1 MIAKP
6 THPDSLVEKEGD
18 NDVMHQ
24 EHKEN
29 VNLEIVQGSLALE
42 IARRTNPPSPWSFQM
57 RKLYLFLTVAYLC
70 SALNGFDGSLMG
82 ALLPINQFRE
92 TFGSGLVG
100 SKASLIQGMYT
111 IGGVCALPF
120 VGIVLDTWG
129 RRCGMFVGS
138 CAVILGTI
146 LGGTANHMDQLLASR
161 FLLGWGY
168 SLASSAAPAYVVEMS
183 HPEYR
188 DILTGLYNC
197 QYFVGAIAAA
207 GACRGCLRFESSLA
221 WRIPI
226 WCQLISSSIVV
237 STVWFIPESPRWLY
251 SHGHREKAWDV
262 IINYHGEGSRENAYV
277 HLQVQEYEEAINLE
291 GSDKKAWDFRGLVNS
306 KAARWRLLCVGIASF
321 MSQWAQA
328 GVTTYYIGGLLA
340 TAGITDTTRVLDVNL
355 GNTVLSA
362 GLAYLGSYLGPMI
375 RRRPMMIGASIACS
389 VRKISRMTI
398 LLSMFYAN
406 VSNTKICFASLAA
419 TTGVY
424 TKTLETGPATASIV
438 FIFLIGACFSF
449 GWTPLQAMYAVE
461 CLSYETRAKGMA
473 MYSVFTNIALLV
485 NQFGVGNAIDAIGW
499 HTYIIL
505 AGWNIVQGV
514 IIYFLAVE
522 TNNRTLEELSEIF
535 DAPNPRKK
543 STEVQQVLIPETESQ
558 AVQVSSV

>member
-1 MIAKP
+1 M
-6 THPDSLVEKEGD
+6 TDNQHPDLVEKEGTID
-18 NDVMHQ
+18 AMHQ
-24 EHKEN
+24 EHKEG
-29 VNLEIVQGSLALE
+29 VKVETVQGSLALD
-42 IARRTNPPSPWSFQM
+42 IARRTNPPNPWSVQM

-70 SALNGFDGSLMG
+70 SAVNGFDGSLMG
-82 ALLPINQFRE
+82 ALLPIEQFRE

-100 SKASLIQGMYT
+100 AKASLIQGMYT
-111 IGGVCALPF
+111 IGGVSALPF
-120 VGIVLDTWG
+120 VGVFLDTWG
-129 RRCGMFVGS
+129 RRSGMFTGS

-146 LGGTANHMDQLLASR
+146 IGGTANSMDQLLASR
-161 FLLGWGY
+161 FFLGWGY
-168 SLASSAAPAYVVEMS
+168 SLASAAAPAYVVEMS
-183 HPEYR
+183 HPAYR
-188 DILTGLYNC
+188 DVLTGLYNC

-226 WCQLISSSIVV
+226 WCQLISSSMVV
-237 STVWFIPESPRWLY
+237 LSVWFIPESPRWLY
-251 SHGHREKAWDV
+251 SHRRREEAWDV
-262 IINYHGEGSRENAYV
+262 ITKYHGEGVRDNAYV
-277 HLQVQEYEEAINLE
+277 HLQVREYEEAINLE
-291 GSDKKAWDFRGLVNS
+291 GSDKKAWDFRGLLNTR
-306 KAARWRLLCVGIASF
+306 AARWRLMCVAIASF

-340 TAGITDTTRVLDVNL
+340 TAGITDTTRVLNVNL

-362 GLAYLGSYLGPMI
+362 GLAYLGSYLGPKF
-375 RRRPMMIGASIACS
+375 RRRPMMIGASVACS
-389 VRKISRMTI
+389 
-398 LLSMFYAN
+398 
-406 VSNTKICFASLAA
+406 ICFVCFAA

-424 TKTLETGPATASIV
+424 TKTEETGAATASIV

-485 NQFGVGNAIDAIGW
+485 NQFGVGNAIDVIGW

-514 IIYFLAVE
+514 FIYFFAVE

-543 STEVQQVLIPETESQ
+543 STESQQVLVSET
-558 AVQVSSV
+558 ANQVVEVKGA

>member
-1 MIAKP
+1 MADH
-6 THPDSLVEKEGD
+6 THTGHLAEKEGASD
-18 NDVMHQ
+18 AMHH
-24 EHKEN
+24 EHKEG
-29 VNLEIVQGSLALE
+29 VKVETLQGSVALD
-42 IARRTNPPSPWSFQM
+42 IARRTNPPNPWSAQM
-57 RKLYLFLTVAYLC
+57 KKLYLFLTVAYLC

-82 ALLPINQFRE
+82 ALLPIKQFQD
-92 TFGSGLVG
+92 TFGAGLVG

-120 VGIVLDTWG
+120 VGAFLDTWG

-138 CAVILGTI
+138 CSVILGTI

-161 FLLGWGY
+161 FFLGWGY
-168 SLASSAAPAYVVEMS
+168 SLASAAAPAYVVEIS

-237 STVWFIPESPRWLY
+237 ITVWFIPESPRWLY
-251 SHGHREKAWDV
+251 SHGRREEAWDV
-262 IINYHGEGSRENAYV
+262 ITKYHGEGSRDNAYV
-277 HLQVQEYEEAINLE
+277 HLQVRDYEDAINLE
-291 GSDKKAWDFRGLVNS
+291 GSDKKAWDFRELVNT
-306 KAARWRLLCVGIASF
+306 KAARWRLTCVGIASF
-321 MSQWAQA
+321 LSQWAQA
-328 GVTTYYIGGLLA
+328 GVTSYYIGGLLA
-340 TAGITDTTRVLDVNL
+340 TAGITDTTRVLNVNL
-355 GNTVLSA
+355 GNTILSA
-362 GLAYLGSYLGPMI
+362 GGAYMGSYLGPKF

-389 VRKISRMTI
+389 
-398 LLSMFYAN
+398 L
-406 VSNTKICFASLAA
+406 CFASFSA

-424 TKTLETGPATASIV
+424 AETKAPGAATASIV
-438 FIFLIGACFSF
+438 FIFLTGFCYSF

-485 NQFGVGNAIDAIGW
+485 NQFGFGNAINVIGW

-514 IIYFLAVE
+514 FIYFFAVE
-522 TNNRTLEELSEIF
+522 TNGRTLEELSEIF
-535 DAPNPRKK
+535 EAPNPRKK
-543 STEVQQVLIPETESQ
+543 STETQQVLVSETEN
-558 AVQVSSV
+558 QVVEVKGA

>member
-1 MIAKP
+1 MADITNSGQLA
-6 THPDSLVEKEGD
+6 EKEGASD
-18 NDVMHQ
+18 AMHH
-24 EHKEN
+24 EHKEG
-29 VNLEIVQGSLALE
+29 VKVEVLQGSVALDM
-42 IARRTNPPSPWSFQM
+42 ARRTNPPRPWSAQM
-57 RKLYLFLTVAYLC
+57 IKLYSFLTVAYLC

-82 ALLPINQFRE
+82 ALLPIPQFRE
-92 TFGSGLVG
+92 TFGSGIVG

-120 VGIVLDTWG
+120 VGIFLDTWG

-138 CAVILGTI
+138 CCVILGTI

-161 FLLGWGY
+161 FFLGWGY
-168 SLASSAAPAYVVEMS
+168 SMASSAAPAYVVEMS
-183 HPEYR
+183 HPAYR

-237 STVWFIPESPRWLY
+237 LAVWFIPESPRWLY
-251 SHGHREKAWDV
+251 SHGRREEAWDV
-262 IINYHGEGSRENAYV
+262 ISKYHGEGSRDNAYV
-277 HLQVQEYEEAINLE
+277 HLQVRDYEQAINLE
-291 GSDKKAWDFRGLVNS
+291 GSDKKAWDFRELVNT
-306 KAARWRLLCVGIASF
+306 KGARWRLLCVGIASF

-328 GVTTYYIGGLLA
+328 GVTSYYIGGLLA
-340 TAGITDTTRVLDVNL
+340 TAGITDTTRVLNVNL
-355 GNTVLSA
+355 GNTILSA
-362 GLAYLGSYLGPMI
+362 GGAYLGSYLGPKF

-389 VRKISRMTI
+389 
-398 LLSMFYAN
+398 L
-406 VSNTKICFASLAA
+406 CFASFSA

-424 TKTLETGPATASIV
+424 AETEASAAATASIV
-438 FIFLIGACFSF
+438 FIFLIGFCFSF

-485 NQFGVGNAIDAIGW
+485 NQFGFGNAINAIGW

-514 IIYFLAVE
+514 FIYFFAVE
-522 TNNRTLEELSEIF
+522 TNGRTLEELSEIF
-535 DAPNPRKK
+535 EAPNPRKK
-543 STEVQQVLIPETESQ
+543 STEKQEVL
-558 AVQVSSV
+558 VSEVENKVVEVKGA

>member
-1 MIAKP
+1 M
-6 THPDSLVEKEGD
+6 TDNTYPDQLVEKEGATD
-18 NDVMHQ
+18 AMHQ
-24 EHKEN
+24 EHKEG
-29 VNLEIVQGSLALE
+29 VKVETVQGSLALD
-42 IARRTNPPSPWSFQM
+42 IARRTNPPNPWSVQM

-70 SALNGFDGSLMG
+70 SAVNGFDGSLMG
-82 ALLPINQFRE
+82 ALLPIHQFRE

-111 IGGVCALPF
+111 IGGVSALPF
-120 VGIVLDTWG
+120 VGVFLDTWG
-129 RRCGMFVGS
+129 RRCGMFTGS

-146 LGGTANHMDQLLASR
+146 IGGTANHMDQLLASR
-161 FLLGWGY
+161 FFLGWGY
-168 SLASSAAPAYVVEMS
+168 SLASAAAPAYVVEMS
-183 HPEYR
+183 HPAYR
-188 DILTGLYNC
+188 DVLTGLYNC

-237 STVWFIPESPRWLY
+237 LTVWFIPESPRWLY
-251 SHGHREKAWDV
+251 SHGRREEAWDV
-262 IINYHGEGSRENAYV
+262 ITKYHGEGVRDNAYV
-277 HLQVQEYEEAINLE
+277 HLQVREYEEAINLE
-291 GSDKKAWDFRGLVNS
+291 GSDKNSWDFRGLINT
-306 KAARWRLLCVGIASF
+306 KAARWRLMCVAIASF

-362 GLAYLGSYLGPMI
+362 GLAYLGSYLGPKF

-389 VRKISRMTI
+389 
-398 LLSMFYAN
+398 
-406 VSNTKICFASLAA
+406 ICFACFAA

-424 TKTLETGPATASIV
+424 TKTEDTGAATASIV

-485 NQFGVGNAIDAIGW
+485 NQFGVGNAIDVIGW

-514 IIYFLAVE
+514 FIYFFAVE

-543 STEVQQVLIPETESQ
+543 STESRQVLVSET
-558 AVQVSSV
+558 ANQVVEVKGA

>member
-1 MIAKP
+1 MVGA
-6 THPDSLVEKEGD
+6 THPDQPVEKEGASD
-18 NDVMHQ
+18 ATYQ
-24 EHKEN
+24 EQKEGIK
-29 VNLEIVQGSLALE
+29 VETVRGSLALD
-42 IARRTNPPSPWSFQM
+42 IARRTNPPNPWSVQM
-57 RKLYLFLTVAYLC
+57 RKLYLFLAVAYLC

-82 ALLPINQFRE
+82 ALLPIEQFRE

-120 VGIVLDTWG
+120 VGIILDTWG
-129 RRCGMFVGS
+129 RRCGMFAGS

-146 LGGTANHMDQLLASR
+146 IGGTANYMDQLLASR

-183 HPEYR
+183 HPAYR

-197 QYFVGAIAAA
+197 QYFIGAIAAA

-226 WCQLISSSIVV
+226 W
-237 STVWFIPESPRWLY
+237 Y
-251 SHGHREKAWDV
+251 
-262 IINYHGEGSRENAYV
+262 
-277 HLQVQEYEEAINLE
+277 YEEAINLE
-291 GSDKKAWDFRGLVNS
+291 GSDKKAWDYRALVDT
-306 KAARWRLLCVGIASF
+306 KAARWRLLCVAIASF

-362 GLAYLGSYLGPMI
+362 GLAYLGSYLGPRF
-375 RRRPMMIGASIACS
+375 RRRPMMIGASVTC
-389 VRKISRMTI
+389 T
-398 LLSMFYAN
+398 
-406 VSNTKICFASLAA
+406 ICFAGFAA

-424 TKTLETGPATASIV
+424 TEALDTGAATASIV
-438 FIFLIGACFSF
+438 FIFLIGACYSF

-505 AGWNIVQGV
+505 AGWNLVQGV
-514 IIYFLAVE
+514 FIYFFAVE
-522 TNNRTLEELSEIF
+522 TNNRTLEELTDIF

-543 STEVQQVLIPETESQ
+543 STEKQQVLVSETEKQ
-558 AVQVSSV
+558 VVQVKSA

>member
-1 MIAKP
+1 MTDH
-6 THPDSLVEKEGD
+6 THPELDEKEGAVD
-18 NDVMHQ
+18 AMHN
-24 EHKEN
+24 EHKEG
-29 VNLEIVQGSLALE
+29 VKVETVQGSVALD
-42 IARRTNPPSPWSFQM
+42 IARRTNPPSPWSTQM
-57 RKLYLFLTVAYLC
+57 LKLYSFLTVAYLC

-82 ALLPINQFRE
+82 ALLPIPQFRE

-120 VGIVLDTWG
+120 VGIFLDTWG

-138 CAVILGTI
+138 CSVILGTI

-161 FLLGWGY
+161 FFLGWGY
-168 SLASSAAPAYVVEMS
+168 SMASSAAPAYVVEMS

-188 DILTGLYNC
+188 DVLTGLYNC

-207 GACRGCLRFESSLA
+207 GACRGSLKYESSLA

-226 WCQLISSSIVV
+226 WCQLISSSIVLLA
-237 STVWFIPESPRWLY
+237 VWFIPESPRWLY
-251 SHGHREKAWDV
+251 SHGRREEAWDV
-262 IINYHGEGSRENAYV
+262 ITRYHGEGSRDNAYV
-277 HLQVQEYEEAINLE
+277 HLQVREYEEAINLE
-291 GSDKKAWDFRGLVNS
+291 GSDKKAWDFRELVNT
-306 KAARWRLLCVGIASF
+306 KAARWRLMCVGIASF
-321 MSQWAQA
+321 LSQWAQA
-328 GVTTYYIGGLLA
+328 GVTSYYIGGLLA
-340 TAGITDTTRVLDVNL
+340 TAGITDTTRVLNVNL

-362 GLAYLGSYLGPMI
+362 GGAYLGSYLGPKF

-389 VRKISRMTI
+389 
-398 LLSMFYAN
+398 LA
-406 VSNTKICFASLAA
+406 FASFSA

-424 TKTLETGPATASIV
+424 SKTEEPKAATASIV
-438 FIFLIGACFSF
+438 FIFLIGFCFSL

-485 NQFGVGNAIDAIGW
+485 NQFGVGNAISVIGW

-514 IIYFLAVE
+514 FIYFFAVE
-522 TNNRTLEELSEIF
+522 TSGRTLEELSEIF
-535 DAPNPRKK
+535 EAPNPRKK
-543 STEVQQVLIPETESQ
+543 STESQQVLVSE
-558 AVQVSSV
+558 AANQVVEVKGA

>member
-1 MIAKP
+1 M
-6 THPDSLVEKEGD
+6 TDNQQPDLVGKEGATD
-18 NDVMHQ
+18 AMHQ
-24 EHKEN
+24 EHKEG
-29 VNLEIVQGSLALE
+29 VKVETVQGSLALD
-42 IARRTNPPSPWSFQM
+42 IARRTNPPNPWSVQM

-70 SALNGFDGSLMG
+70 SAVNGFDGSLMG
-82 ALLPINQFRE
+82 ALLPIEQFRE

-111 IGGVCALPF
+111 IGGVSALPF
-120 VGIVLDTWG
+120 VGIFLDTWG
-129 RRCGMFVGS
+129 RRCGMFTGS

-146 LGGTANHMDQLLASR
+146 IGGTANHMDQLLASR
-161 FLLGWGY
+161 FFLGWGY
-168 SLASSAAPAYVVEMS
+168 SLASAAAPAYVVEMS
-183 HPEYR
+183 HPAYR
-188 DILTGLYNC
+188 DVLTGLYNC

-237 STVWFIPESPRWLY
+237 LSVWFIPESPRWLY
-251 SHGHREKAWDV
+251 SHGRREEAWDV
-262 IINYHGEGSRENAYV
+262 ITRYHGEGVRDNAYV
-277 HLQVQEYEEAINLE
+277 HLQVREYEEAINLE
-291 GSDKKAWDFRGLVNS
+291 GTDKTAWDFRGLVNT
-306 KAARWRLLCVGIASF
+306 KAARWRLMCVAIASF

-362 GLAYLGSYLGPMI
+362 GLAYLGSYLGPKF

-389 VRKISRMTI
+389 
-398 LLSMFYAN
+398 
-406 VSNTKICFASLAA
+406 ICFACFAA

-424 TKTLETGPATASIV
+424 TKTEEAGAATASIV

-485 NQFGVGNAIDAIGW
+485 NQFGVGNAIDVIGW

-514 IIYFLAVE
+514 FIYFFAVE

-543 STEVQQVLIPETESQ
+543 STESQQVLVSET
-558 AVQVSSV
+558 ANQVVEVKGA

>member
-1 MIAKP
+1 MVEN
-6 THPDSLVEKEGD
+6 TNSDQLVEKEGATD
-18 NDVMHQ
+18 AMHQ
-24 EHKEN
+24 EHKEG
-29 VNLEIVQGSLALE
+29 VKVETVQGSLALD
-42 IARRTNPPSPWSFQM
+42 IARRTNPPNPWSAQM

-70 SALNGFDGSLMG
+70 SAVNGFDGSLMG
-82 ALLPINQFRE
+82 ALLPIEQFRE

-120 VGIVLDTWG
+120 VGVFLDTWG
-129 RRCGMFVGS
+129 RRCGMFTGS
-138 CAVILGTI
+138 CAIILGTI
-146 LGGTANHMDQLLASR
+146 IGGTANHMDQLLASR
-161 FLLGWGY
+161 FFLGWGY

-183 HPEYR
+183 HPAYR

-221 WRIPI
+221 WRVPI
-226 WCQLISSSIVV
+226 WCQLISSCMVV
-237 STVWFIPESPRWLY
+237 LAVWFIPESPRWLY
-251 SHGHREKAWDV
+251 SHGRREEAWDV
-262 IINYHGEGSRENAYV
+262 ITKYHGEGSRDNAYV
-277 HLQVQEYEEAINLE
+277 HLQIREYEEAINLE
-291 GSDKKAWDFRGLVNS
+291 GSDKKAWDFRALVNT
-306 KAARWRLLCVGIASF
+306 KAARWRLMCVAIASF

-328 GVTTYYIGGLLA
+328 GVTTYYIAGLLA

-362 GLAYLGSYLGPMI
+362 GLAYLGSYLGPKF

-389 VRKISRMTI
+389 
-398 LLSMFYAN
+398 
-406 VSNTKICFASLAA
+406 ICFACFAA

-424 TKTLETGPATASIV
+424 TKTLETGAATASIV

-485 NQFGVGNAIDAIGW
+485 NQFGVGNAIDVIGW

-514 IIYFLAVE
+514 FIYFFAVE
-522 TNNRTLEELSEIF
+522 TNNRTLEELTEIF

-543 STEVQQVLIPETESQ
+543 STESQQVLVSDT
-558 AVQVSSV
+558 ANQVVEVKGA

>member
-1 MIAKP
+1 M
-6 THPDSLVEKEGD
+6 TEHTNSDQLVEKEGASD
-18 NDVMHQ
+18 AMHH
-24 EHKEN
+24 EHKEG
-29 VNLEIVQGSLALE
+29 VKVETLQGSLALDV
-42 IARRTNPPSPWSFQM
+42 ARRTNPPNPWSAQM
-57 RKLYLFLTVAYLC
+57 WKLYLFLTVAYLC

-82 ALLPINQFRE
+82 ALLPIEQFQE
-92 TFGSGLVG
+92 TFGAGLVG

-111 IGGVCALPF
+111 IGGVSALPF
-120 VGIVLDTWG
+120 VGFFLDTWG
-129 RRCGMFVGS
+129 RRCGMFAGS

-161 FLLGWGY
+161 FFLGWGY

-237 STVWFIPESPRWLY
+237 LTVWFIPESPRWLY
-251 SHGHREKAWDV
+251 SHGRREEAWDV
-262 IINYHGEGSRENAYV
+262 ITKYHGEGSRDNAYV
-277 HLQVQEYEEAINLE
+277 HLQVRDYEQAINLE
-291 GSDKKAWDFRGLVNS
+291 GSDKKAWDFRELVNT
-306 KAARWRLLCVGIASF
+306 KAARWRLMCVGIASF
-321 MSQWAQA
+321 LSQWAQA
-328 GVTTYYIGGLLA
+328 GVTSYYIGGLLA
-340 TAGITDTTRVLDVNL
+340 TAGVTDTTKVLNVNL
-355 GNTVLSA
+355 GNTILSA
-362 GLAYLGSYLGPMI
+362 SGAYMGSYLGPKF

-389 VRKISRMTI
+389 
-398 LLSMFYAN
+398 
-406 VSNTKICFASLAA
+406 ICFASLSA

-424 TKTLETGPATASIV
+424 AKTEQTGAATGSIA
-438 FIFLIGACFSF
+438 FIFLTGLCYSF

-485 NQFGVGNAIDAIGW
+485 NQFGFGNAISAIGW

-514 IIYFLAVE
+514 FIYFFAVE
-522 TNNRTLEELSEIF
+522 TNGRTLEELNEIF
-535 DAPNPRKK
+535 EAPNPRKK
-543 STEVQQVLIPETESQ
+543 STETQQVLVSETEN
-558 AVQVSSV
+558 QVVEVKGA

>member
-1 MIAKP
+1 M
-6 THPDSLVEKEGD
+6 TDNTYPDQLVEKEGATD
-18 NDVMHQ
+18 AMHQ
-24 EHKEN
+24 EHKEG
-29 VNLEIVQGSLALE
+29 VKVETVQGSLALD
-42 IARRTNPPSPWSFQM
+42 IARRTNP
-57 RKLYLFLTVAYLC
+57 LTPGA
-70 SALNGFDGSLMG
+70 SGFDGSLMG
-82 ALLPINQFRE
+82 ALLPIHQFRE

-111 IGGVCALPF
+111 IGGVSALPF
-120 VGIVLDTWG
+120 VGVFLDTWG
-129 RRCGMFVGS
+129 RRCGMFTGS

-146 LGGTANHMDQLLASR
+146 IGGTANHMDQLLASR
-161 FLLGWGY
+161 FFLGWGY
-168 SLASSAAPAYVVEMS
+168 SLASAAAPAYVVEMS
-183 HPEYR
+183 HPAYR
-188 DILTGLYNC
+188 DVLTGLYNC

-237 STVWFIPESPRWLY
+237 LTVWFIPESPRWLY
-251 SHGHREKAWDV
+251 SHGRREEAWDV
-262 IINYHGEGSRENAYV
+262 ITKYHGEGVRDNAYV
-277 HLQVQEYEEAINLE
+277 HLQVREYEEAINLE
-291 GSDKKAWDFRGLVNS
+291 GSDKNSWDFRGLINT
-306 KAARWRLLCVGIASF
+306 KAARWRLMCVAIASF

-362 GLAYLGSYLGPMI
+362 GLAYLGSYLGPKF

-389 VRKISRMTI
+389 
-398 LLSMFYAN
+398 
-406 VSNTKICFASLAA
+406 ICFACFAA

-424 TKTLETGPATASIV
+424 TKTEDTGAATASIV

-485 NQFGVGNAIDAIGW
+485 NQFGVGNAIDVIGW

-514 IIYFLAVE
+514 FIYFFAVE

-543 STEVQQVLIPETESQ
+543 STESRQVLVSET
-558 AVQVSSV
+558 ANQVVEVKGA

>member
-1 MIAKP
+1 M
-6 THPDSLVEKEGD
+6 TDNQHPDLVEKEGATD
-18 NDVMHQ
+18 AMHQ
-24 EHKEN
+24 EHKEG
-29 VNLEIVQGSLALE
+29 VKVETVQGSLALD
-42 IARRTNPPSPWSFQM
+42 IARRTNPPNPWSVQM

-70 SALNGFDGSLMG
+70 SAVNGFDGSLMG
-82 ALLPINQFRE
+82 ALLPIEQFRE

-100 SKASLIQGMYT
+100 AKASLIQGMYT
-111 IGGVCALPF
+111 IGGVSALPF
-120 VGIVLDTWG
+120 VGVFLDTWG
-129 RRCGMFVGS
+129 RRCGMFTGS

-146 LGGTANHMDQLLASR
+146 IGGTANSMDQLLASR
-161 FLLGWGY
+161 FFLGWGY
-168 SLASSAAPAYVVEMS
+168 SLASAAAPAYVVEMS
-183 HPEYR
+183 HPAYR
-188 DILTGLYNC
+188 DVLTGLYNC

-226 WCQLISSSIVV
+226 WCQLISSSMVV
-237 STVWFIPESPRWLY
+237 LGVWFIPESPRWLY
-251 SHGHREKAWDV
+251 SHGRREEAWDV
-262 IINYHGEGSRENAYV
+262 ITKYHGEGVRDNAYV
-277 HLQVQEYEEAINLE
+277 HLQVREYEEAINLE
-291 GSDKKAWDFRGLVNS
+291 GSDKKAWDFRGLVNT
-306 KAARWRLLCVGIASF
+306 KAARWRLMCVAIASF

-362 GLAYLGSYLGPMI
+362 GLAYLGSYLGPKFQ
-375 RRRPMMIGASIACS
+375 RRPMMIGASIACS
-389 VRKISRMTI
+389 
-398 LLSMFYAN
+398 
-406 VSNTKICFASLAA
+406 ICFACFAA

-424 TKTLETGPATASIV
+424 TKTEETGAATASIV

-485 NQFGVGNAIDAIGW
+485 NQFGVGNAIDVIGW

-514 IIYFLAVE
+514 FIYFFAVE

-543 STEVQQVLIPETESQ
+543 STESQQVLVSET
-558 AVQVSSV
+558 ANQVVEVKGA

>member
-1 MIAKP
+1 M
-6 THPDSLVEKEGD
+6 TDNTYPDQLVEKEGATD
-18 NDVMHQ
+18 AMHQ
-24 EHKEN
+24 EHKEG
-29 VNLEIVQGSLALE
+29 VKVETVQGSLALD
-42 IARRTNPPSPWSFQM
+42 IARRTNPPNPWSVQM

-70 SALNGFDGSLMG
+70 SAVNGFDGSLMG
-82 ALLPINQFRE
+82 ALLPIHQFRE

-111 IGGVCALPF
+111 IGGVSALPF
-120 VGIVLDTWG
+120 VGVFLDTWG
-129 RRCGMFVGS
+129 RRCGMFTGS

-146 LGGTANHMDQLLASR
+146 IGGTANHMDQLLASR
-161 FLLGWGY
+161 FFLGWGY
-168 SLASSAAPAYVVEMS
+168 SLASAAAPAYVVEMS
-183 HPEYR
+183 HPAYR
-188 DILTGLYNC
+188 DVLTGLYNC

-237 STVWFIPESPRWLY
+237 LTVWFIPESPRWLY
-251 SHGHREKAWDV
+251 SHGRREEAWDV
-262 IINYHGEGSRENAYV
+262 ITKYHGEGVRDNAYV
-277 HLQVQEYEEAINLE
+277 HLQVREYEEAINLE
-291 GSDKKAWDFRGLVNS
+291 GSDKNSWDFRGLINT
-306 KAARWRLLCVGIASF
+306 KAARWRLMCVTIASF

-362 GLAYLGSYLGPMI
+362 GLAYLGSYLGPKF

-389 VRKISRMTI
+389 
-398 LLSMFYAN
+398 
-406 VSNTKICFASLAA
+406 ICFACFAA

-424 TKTLETGPATASIV
+424 TKTEDTGAATASIV

-485 NQFGVGNAIDAIGW
+485 NQFGVGNAIDVIGW

-514 IIYFLAVE
+514 FIYFFAVE

-543 STEVQQVLIPETESQ
+543 STESRQVLVSET
-558 AVQVSSV
+558 ANQVVEVKGA

>member
-1 MIAKP
+1 
-6 THPDSLVEKEGD
+6 
-18 NDVMHQ
+18 
-24 EHKEN
+24 
-29 VNLEIVQGSLALE
+29 
-42 IARRTNPPSPWSFQM
+42 
-57 RKLYLFLTVAYLC
+57 
-70 SALNGFDGSLMG
+70 MG
-82 ALLPINQFRE
+82 ALLPISQFRE

-100 SKASLIQGMYT
+100 AKASLIQGMYT
-111 IGGVCALPF
+111 IGGVSALPF
-120 VGIVLDTWG
+120 VGFFLDTWG

-161 FLLGWGY
+161 FFLGWGY

-183 HPEYR
+183 HPAYR

-207 GACRGCLRFESSLA
+207 GACRGCLRFSSSLA

-237 STVWFIPESPRWLY
+237 ITVWFIPESPRWLY
-251 SHGHREKAWDV
+251 SHGHRDKAWDV
-262 IINYHGEGSRENAYV
+262 IINYHGEGSRDNAYV
-277 HLQVQEYEEAINLE
+277 QLQIREYEEAINLE
-291 GSDKKAWDFRGLVNS
+291 GSDKRAWDFRELVNT
-306 KAARWRLLCVGIASF
+306 KPARWRLLCVAIASF

-340 TAGITDTTRVLDVNL
+340 TAGITDTTQVLNVNL

-362 GLAYLGSYLGPMI
+362 AGAYLGSYLGPKL
-375 RRRPMMIGASIACS
+375 RRRPMMIGTSILCS
-389 VRKISRMTI
+389 
-398 LLSMFYAN
+398 LF
-406 VSNTKICFASLAA
+406 FAGFSA

-424 TKTLETGPATASIV
+424 TKSLEIGAATGSIV
-438 FIFLIGACFSF
+438 FIFLIGFCYSF

-485 NQFGVGNAIDAIGW
+485 NQFGIGGAIDAIGW

-505 AGWNIVQGV
+505 AGWNIVQGIV
-514 IIYFLAVE
+514 IYFFAVE
-522 TNNRTLEELSEIF
+522 TNQRTLEELSEIF

-543 STEVQQVLIPETESQ
+543 STEPQQVLVSETEQ
-558 AVQVSSV
+558 VVQVEKA

>member
-1 MIAKP
+1 MAEKTQP
-6 THPDSLVEKEGD
+6 GQLAEKEGAS
-18 NDVMHQ
+18 NAMH
-24 EHKEN
+24 EENKEG
-29 VNLEIVQGSLALE
+29 VKEGVKVETVQGSLALD
-42 IARRTNPPSPWSFQM
+42 IARRTNPPNPWSVQM

-82 ALLPINQFRE
+82 ALLPIEQFRK

-100 SKASLIQGMYT
+100 AKASLIQGMYT
-111 IGGVCALPF
+111 IGGVSALPF
-120 VGIVLDTWG
+120 VGIILDSWG
-129 RRCGMFVGS
+129 RRSGMFLGS
-138 CAVILGTI
+138 CSVILGTI

-161 FLLGWGY
+161 FFLGWGY
-168 SLASSAAPAYVVEMS
+168 SLASAAAPAYVVEMS
-183 HPEYR
+183 HPAYR

-207 GACRGCLRFESSLA
+207 GACRGCLKYQSSLA

-226 WCQLISSSIVV
+226 WCQLISSSMVV
-237 STVWFIPESPRWLY
+237 LSVWFIPESPRWLY
-251 SHGHREKAWDV
+251 SHGRREEAWDV
-262 IINYHGEGSRENAYV
+262 ITKYHGEGSRDNAYV
-277 HLQVQEYEEAINLE
+277 HLQVREYEEAINLE
-291 GSDKKAWDFRGLVNS
+291 GSDKKAWDFRSLVKT

-340 TAGITDTTRVLDVNL
+340 SAGITDTAQVLNVNL
-355 GNTVLSA
+355 GNTILSA
-362 GLAYLGSYLGPMI
+362 GLAYLGSYLGPKI
-375 RRRPMMIGASIACS
+375 RRRPMMLGASVAC
-389 VRKISRMTI
+389 T
-398 LLSMFYAN
+398 
-406 VSNTKICFASLAA
+406 ICFACFSA

-424 TKTLETGPATASIV
+424 TNTKNAGAATASIV

-485 NQFGVGNAIDAIGW
+485 NQFGVGNAIDVIGW

-514 IIYFLAVE
+514 FIFFFAVE
-522 TNNRTLEELSEIF
+522 TNNRTLEELTEIF

-543 STEVQQVLIPETESQ
+543 STEARQVLVSENENQ
-558 AVQVSSV
+558 VVQVKSA